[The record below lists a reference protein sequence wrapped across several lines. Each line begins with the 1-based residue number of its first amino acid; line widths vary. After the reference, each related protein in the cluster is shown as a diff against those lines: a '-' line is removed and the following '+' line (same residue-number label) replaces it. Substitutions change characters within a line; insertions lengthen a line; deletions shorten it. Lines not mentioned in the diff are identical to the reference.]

1 MAYSADSARQ
11 LHTDLEDE
19 AQDSRSRA
27 TPACYCATKTNV
39 VLYRTGFPRDLRSSL
54 CQDLN
59 QDQVTVH
66 LLGKNRLFNLCGLV
80 AYLGLAV
87 CVFTW
92 GLQYKLSLYD
102 PPQAHSHQIPQAKLL
117 SKNEQIGSTETR
129 QVFRTK
135 TSTRVSFS
143 IPTTIF
149 LVLLLALSVGS
160 PQGSSQREQRTN
172 RVWHIRRGLF
182 DIFFVR
188 PPPILA

>member
-1 MAYSADSARQ
+1 
-11 LHTDLEDE
+11 
-19 AQDSRSRA
+19 
-27 TPACYCATKTNV
+27 V
-39 VLYRTGFPRDLRSSL
+39 VLCRTAFPCDLQSLL

-66 LLGKNRLFNLCGLV
+66 LLGKSRLFNLCGLV

-117 SKNEQIGSTETR
+117 SKNEQIGTTESSLVI
-129 QVFRTK
+129 QTK
-135 TSTRVSFS
+135 TSARTSYIV
-143 IPTTIF
+143 TTVF
-149 LVLLLALSVGS
+149 FVLLLALSVLN